1 MQTLRISEV
10 MALYALY
17 GWYNELSVVKNVRLA
32 LLNAPVGTAFFSSD
46 GSDITTTVPKDWLT
60 GTRIRLEFVGS
71 GTPGAIV
78 PLTTTTDYW
87 LIRQSSTS
95 FRLAS
100 TFANAIGLTS
110 MTIPT
115 IGTGYQLRVQ
125 KVREWSGAELAR
137 WEVIHAAYPARFVL
151 PPLSQLPPT
160 VFNSGVMSLQIIR
173 ETIENTTGI
182 PLTYNTIALWENGT
196 LVPGNTAGNGLSVTM
211 LETTVGANVLPS
223 SVTIDALRSRRITYS
238 LTQKY
243 DI

>member
-1 MQTLRISEV
+1 MQNLRVSPA
-10 MALYALY
+10 MALYALEA
-17 GWYNELSVVKNVRLA
+17 WQKDLVLRDVKLA

-46 GSDITTTVPKDWLT
+46 GSDITTTTPKDWLT
-60 GTRIRLEFVGS
+60 GTRVKLEFVGS

-78 PLTTTTDYW
+78 PLTTTADYW

-115 IGTGYQLRVQ
+115 IAAGYQLRVQ
-125 KVREWSGAELAR
+125 AVKEWSGVELAR
-137 WEVIHAAYPARFVL
+137 WEVIHASYPSRFIL
-151 PPLSQLPPT
+151 KPLAQLPLA
-160 VFNSGVMSLQIIR
+160 VSNSGVISLEIIR
-173 ETIENTTGI
+173 ETIENLTGL
-182 PLTYNTIALWENGT
+182 PLTYNTIVLWENGT
-196 LVPGNTAGNGLSVTM
+196 LVPGDPAGGGMSVTM
-211 LETTVGANVLPS
+211 LETVVGANVLPS
-223 SVTIDALRSRRITYS
+223 SVTIDPLRSRRITYS